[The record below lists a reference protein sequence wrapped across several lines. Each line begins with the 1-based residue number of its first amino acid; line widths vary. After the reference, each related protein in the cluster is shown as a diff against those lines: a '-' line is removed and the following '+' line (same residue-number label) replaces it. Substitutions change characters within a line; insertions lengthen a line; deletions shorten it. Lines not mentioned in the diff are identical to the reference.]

1 MGPAGRLGDSALS
14 VQQATPAILQG
25 LREACH
31 DMRQPVAGLLALAA
45 AALVDP
51 ALPQTARARLKQMV
65 EQAEW
70 LADLIQHAL
79 DTADVEASGNCMT
92 DLWQVVSDALATERV
107 TWPGEVRTAGLA
119 ERVFVAV
126 HPVLL
131 RRMAANLLNNAI
143 RAAGPSGIVTVEVSR
158 RQNLAMLEV
167 ADSGPGFGKIEKG
180 LGLGLSEVSRNAIR
194 HGGRLECGNG
204 AAGGALV
211 SLWLPLAE
219 AETGPAVPTTLR
231 AAY

>member
-1 MGPAGRLGDSALS
+1 
-14 VQQATPAILQG
+14 
-25 LREACH
+25 
-31 DMRQPVAGLLALAA
+31 MRQPVAGLLALAA

-79 DTADVEASGNCMT
+79 DTADVGAPGNCMT
-92 DLWQVVSDALATERV
+92 DLWQTVSDALVTERV
-107 TWPGEVRTAGLA
+107 TWPGEVRAAGVA
-119 ERVFVAV
+119 EPMFVAV

-131 RRMAANLLNNAI
+131 RRMVTNLLNNAI
-143 RAAGPSGIVTVEVSR
+143 RAAGPSGIVTVEVCR
-158 RQNLAMLEV
+158 RQNLALLEV
-167 ADSGPGFGKIEKG
+167 EDSGPGFGKIEKG

-194 HGGRLECGNG
+194 HGGKLDCGNG
-204 AAGGALV
+204 ATGSARVG
-211 SLWLPLAE
+211 LWLPLAV
-219 AETGPAVPTTLR
+219 AKAGPVMPTTLL